1 MEGPELATEIVEQTG
16 ILPRI
21 AHVMDAEAAKSRKE
35 GKPLSYQVG
44 AIEIYCEQ
52 VRDLLGDGDNME
64 VRGAGRNV
72 ICVGQEWLQI
82 DSVDQFMEAI
92 KRSQNKRVFKAN
104 AVNAKS
110 SRSHH
115 VFQIRIDTFDIKSG
129 RPIQSFLNI
138 VDLAGSE
145 RQGQL
150 NNNSFT
156 AEKMRNRSNSPKA
169 NASANLN
176 SSTVN

>member
-72 ICVGQEWLQI
+72 ICVGQEWL
-82 DSVDQFMEAI
+82 
-92 KRSQNKRVFKAN
+92 
-104 AVNAKS
+104 
-110 SRSHH
+110 
-115 VFQIRIDTFDIKSG
+115 
-129 RPIQSFLNI
+129 
-138 VDLAGSE
+138 
-145 RQGQL
+145 
-150 NNNSFT
+150 
-156 AEKMRNRSNSPKA
+156 
-169 NASANLN
+169 
-176 SSTVN
+176 